1 MINLDITFIIIVHTN
16 AIIKH
21 PYQNLSTGLTEYHH
35 TVLQA

>member
-21 PYQNLSTGLTEYHH
+21 PYQKFEYWID
-35 TVLQA
+35 